1 MEISNAND
9 VTNNGLEIKS
19 QGVKTSKKR
28 DGRITSKSSI
38 KVEKDTFVLLKEV
51 KDKIEERK
59 SNFKA
64 SADTIIMYALEKL
77 NESDFQ
83 KVFEASLSIGEKI
96 ELEYE
101 KHCEKND
108 GSEFLTKDEWIAKKL
123 KIQ

>member
-1 MEISNAND
+1 MENSNPND
-9 VTNNGLEIKS
+9 VAIKGHES
-19 QGVKTSKKR
+19 KAKAANSSKQRVSRKT
-28 DGRITSKSSI
+28 TKSSI
-38 KVEKDTFVLLKEV
+38 KVEMSTAVLIKEV
-51 KDKIEERK
+51 KEKIEEK
-59 SNFKA
+59 KTDFKV
-64 SADTIIMYALEKL
+64 SADAIIYYALEKL
-77 NESDFQ
+77 NEGDFQ

>member
-1 MEISNAND
+1 MEGTNLND
-9 VTNNGLEIKS
+9 VTTKGHESKAKDVNSSKQRANR
-19 QGVKTSKKR
+19 KTA
-28 DGRITSKSSI
+28 KSSI
-38 KVEKDTFVLLKEV
+38 KVEMNTAVLLKEV
-51 KDKIEERK
+51 KEKIEVKKTE
-59 SNFKA
+59 FKV
-64 SADTIIMYALEKL
+64 SADAIIYYALEKL
-77 NESDFQ
+77 NGGDFQ